1 MHENEI
7 SFIIIETAIGIHNNI
22 GPGLLESVYKN
33 SLAYDL
39 KEKGMN
45 VETEV
50 PIPFVYKEVKQDIGF
65 RLDILVEKKVIV
77 EIKAQELLAP
87 VNYSQLLTYLRLTNL
102 KLGLLLNFHV
112 RLMKEGIHRI
122 VNNL

>member
-7 SFIIIETAIGIHNNI
+7 SSIIIETAIDLHKTI

-33 SLAYDL
+33 SLSYDL
-39 KEKGMN
+39 KEKGLA
-45 VETEV
+45 VEMEV
-50 PIPFVYKEVKQDIGF
+50 PIPFIYKEVKQNVGF
-65 RLDILVEKKVIV
+65 RPDLLVEKKVIV
-77 EIKAQELLAP
+77 EIKSQEVLAP

-102 KLGLLLNFHV
+102 KLGLLLNSHV
-112 RLMKEGIHRI
+112 KFMKEGIHRK

>member
-1 MHENEI
+1 MHETEI
-7 SFIIIETAIGIHNNI
+7 SSIIIETAIELHKSI

-39 KEKGMN
+39 KQKGLD
-45 VETEV
+45 VDVEV
-50 PIPFVYKEVKQDIGF
+50 PVPFIYKEVKQDIGF
-65 RLDILVEKKVIV
+65 RLDLLIDKKVIV
-77 EIKAQELLAP
+77 EIKAQEILAP

-112 RLMKEGIHRI
+112 KLMKEGIHRI

>member
-7 SFIIIETAIGIHNNI
+7 SSIIIETAIELHKTI

-39 KEKGMN
+39 KEKGLN
-45 VETEV
+45 VDVEV
-50 PIPFVYKEVKQDIGF
+50 PVPFIYKEVKQDVGF
-65 RLDILVEKKVIV
+65 RLDLLIDKKVIV
-77 EIKAQELLAP
+77 EIKAQEILVP

-112 RLMKEGIHRI
+112 KLMKEGIHRI